1 MELSGIYSFMFR
13 SFWLRL
19 CLIFIQVA
27 VCANKYF
34 VFIIDEL
41 YSVYGCIID
50 YFLFGVLQIM

>member
-1 MELSGIYSFMFR
+1 MESSGIYSFMFGF
-13 SFWLRL
+13 FWSRL
-19 CLIFIQVA
+19 CLIFIQIA

-34 VFIIDEL
+34 VLIIDVL